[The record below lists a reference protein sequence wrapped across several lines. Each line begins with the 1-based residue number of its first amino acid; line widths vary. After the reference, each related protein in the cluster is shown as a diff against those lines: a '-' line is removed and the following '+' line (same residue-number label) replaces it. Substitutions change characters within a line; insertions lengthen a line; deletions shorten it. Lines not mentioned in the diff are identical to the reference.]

1 MTGIII
7 RPLKKED
14 RAAWEDLWRAYL
26 VFYEENLAPEVTDTL
41 FGRLLADG
49 HHAGLVAEQD
59 GSLVGFTHYLVHD
72 STWSVASTCY
82 LEDLFV
88 DGAIRGG
95 GIGRKLIEGVYAA
108 AEIAECSNV
117 YWHTHDHNARAR
129 QLYDRIGTLSGF
141 VRYDRPK
148 AGCDGVQFEIA
159 RDPKV

>member
-14 RAAWEDLWRAYL
+14 RPAWEDLWSAYL
-26 VFYEENLAPEVTDTL
+26 AFYEENLAQEVTDTL
-41 FGRLLADG
+41 FGRLLTDD

-59 GSLVGFTHYLVHD
+59 SGLVGFSHYLVHD
-72 STWSVASTCY
+72 STWSIAPTCY

-108 AEIAECSNV
+108 ADIAGCGNV

-129 QLYDRIGTLSGF
+129 QLYDRIGILSTF

-148 AGCDGVQFEIA
+148 AGGDGAPPEIA
-159 RDPKV
+159 RDPKA